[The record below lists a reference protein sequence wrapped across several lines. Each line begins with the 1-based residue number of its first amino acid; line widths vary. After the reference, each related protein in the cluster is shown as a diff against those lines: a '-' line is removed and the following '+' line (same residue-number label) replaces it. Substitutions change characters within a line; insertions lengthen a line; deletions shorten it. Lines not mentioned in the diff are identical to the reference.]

1 MAQKLKGDS
10 QVSNYLAEF
19 LGTFLIVTTV
29 AGSGFMMTDL
39 GILPGVDLAI
49 IAASVGLVLFVV
61 ISLFIAISGAH
72 FNPVVTIALGIRK
85 QISARIG
92 VIYIVMQLFGAF
104 AGAVVA
110 NLMFGRDVVAAGV
123 VQRISPETFIGE
135 IVATAGLLLIVL
147 LLVDQGK
154 LSLIAPS
161 VGAWVAAGHIFT
173 SSTSFANP
181 AVTFGRAFIDGIT
194 GIEIASV
201 PGFVIAQLV
210 GAAVALTLFFFL
222 STKKEQNV

>member
-1 MAQKLKGDS
+1 MVQKLTGDS
-10 QVSNYLAEF
+10 QVSKYLAEF
-19 LGTFLIVTTV
+19 LGTFLIVATV
-29 AGSGFMMTDL
+29 AGSGFMMTNL
-39 GILPGVDLAI
+39 GAQAGVGLAI
-49 IAASVGLVLFVV
+49 IAASVGLVLFVA
-61 ISLFIAISGAH
+61 ISIFISISGAH

-85 QISARIG
+85 QISARLG
-92 VIYIVMQLFGAF
+92 VIYVVMQLFGAF
-104 AGAVVA
+104 SGAVVA
-110 NLMFGRDVVAAGV
+110 NLMFGREVVAAGV
-123 VQRISPETFIGE
+123 VQRLSTETFIGE

-161 VGAWVAAGHIFT
+161 IGAWVAAGHIFT

-181 AVTFGRAFIDGIT
+181 AVTFGRAFTDAIT
-194 GIEIASV
+194 GIEVASV

-222 STKKEQNV
+222 STKKEQNA

>member
-1 MAQKLKGDS
+1 MVQKLTGNS
-10 QVSNYLAEF
+10 QISKYLAEF
-19 LGTFLIVTTV
+19 LGTFLIVATV
-29 AGSGFMMTDL
+29 AGSGFMMTNL
-39 GILPGVDLAI
+39 GAQAGVGLAI
-49 IAASVGLVLFVV
+49 IAASVGLVLFVA
-61 ISLFIAISGAH
+61 ISIFISISGAH

-92 VIYIVMQLFGAF
+92 VIYIFMQLFGAF
-104 AGAVVA
+104 FGAVVA
-110 NLMFGRDVVAAGV
+110 NLMFGREVVAAGV
-123 VQRISPETFIGE
+123 VQRLSAETFIGE

-161 VGAWVAAGHIFT
+161 IGAWVAAGHIFT

-181 AVTFGRAFIDGIT
+181 AVTFGRAFTDAIT

-201 PGFVIAQLV
+201 PGFVIAQLI
-210 GAAVALTLFFFL
+210 GTAVALSLFFFL